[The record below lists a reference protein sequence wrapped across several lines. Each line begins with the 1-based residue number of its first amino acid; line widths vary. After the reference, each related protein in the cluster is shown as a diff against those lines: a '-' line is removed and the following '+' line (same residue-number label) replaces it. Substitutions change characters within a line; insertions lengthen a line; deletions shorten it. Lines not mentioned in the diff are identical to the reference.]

1 MIAQAL
7 PVVFIAAAAART
19 GKLVRC
25 ANIADAPDVL
35 FYQAKPEKNGR
46 ETNGE
51 LDLTIQENGILYPIG
66 IGMSAMPEAIM
77 ACKFGILGG
86 APDKKHGMGAVFCRI
101 DRKPFLHE
109 TGQLCRWTACNS
121 LRYFK
126 VSCCIRFYSASF
138 RKCESQVSRVTASS
152 GIQSVDRL
160 I

>member
-35 FYQAKPEKNGR
+35 FYRAKPEKNGR

-77 ACKFGILGG
+77 ACKFGILAAHRIGSMEWVRFFAG
-86 APDKKHGMGAVFCRI
+86 STESFFCMKPDSFAAGRPVIRYVTSRYHVAFVSI
-101 DRKPFLHE
+101 QLHS
-109 TGQLCRWTACNS
+109 GNAKV
-121 LRYFK
+121 RY
-126 VSCCIRFYSASF
+126 RA
-138 RKCESQVSRVTASS
+138 
-152 GIQSVDRL
+152 
-160 I
+160 